1 MNMVKIYC
9 TDNSELAEFE
19 ASGKG
24 YRSDIFV
31 KTDSGA
37 IYQVY
42 IYDIVRLQQ
51 DFETEIESDGYFAI
65 EPNLILVKEVVMS
78 QIRFTIE
85 KLIKQKFFDSLKPID
100 ESEVDLNKLL
110 EV

>member
-1 MNMVKIYC
+1 MVKIYC
-9 TDNSELAEFE
+9 ADNSELADFE

-24 YRSDIFV
+24 YRSDIYV

-37 IYQVY
+37 IYQVN
-42 IYDIVRLQQ
+42 IYDIVRLSQ

-65 EPNLILVKEVVMS
+65 EPNLILVKDVVMS
-78 QIRFTIE
+78 QIKFTIE
-85 KLIKQKFFDSLKPID
+85 KLVKQKFFDYLKPIN
-100 ESEVDLNKLL
+100 ESEVDVSKLL